1 LSAWK
6 ARLEPYGAFLKT
18 LTAKLG
24 KLLTFLKTRY
34 REAYLRILHTSDWHL
49 GRYLH
54 KTRQRYEEFE
64 KFLDF
69 LAGQIEARK
78 VDCLI
83 VAGDVFDTTTP
94 SNRAQRLYYEFIQRI
109 VNQERPPRVVIIAGN
124 HDSPTFLEAPAG
136 LLEGFG
142 VHIAG
147 TPCLEKELITLS
159 GPSGRPELLVC
170 AVPYLRE
177 GDLRAAVYEETS
189 EEARKT
195 LASALAARYREARE
209 AADRRLSEL
218 GADLPVV
225 AVGHLFIAG
234 SVAEE
239 GDGVREIHAGP
250 LEAMAASS
258 LPPFDYVALG
268 HLHGPQKAGKSD
280 FVRYSGSPL
289 PMSFGEAGRKKSMC
303 QVDLEPGREPVLE
316 LVEIPIFQKLAR
328 IEGDAGAL
336 MSGMRKLEGTG
347 AWLELIQSE
356 GAAGGDQKE
365 ALEAE
370 AARLGLEIIR
380 IRDTRFRAMALAA
393 EEPGPDLA
401 ALSPEAVFES
411 LLTQAKTAQEDKA
424 ELRETYARVL
434 TRLLEEDQMAQ

>member
-1 LSAWK
+1 
-6 ARLEPYGAFLKT
+6 
-18 LTAKLG
+18 
-24 KLLTFLKTRY
+24 
-34 REAYLRILHTSDWHL
+34 LRILHTSDWHL

-54 KTRQRYEEFE
+54 RTRQRYEEFE

-69 LAGQIEARK
+69 LAGQIEARQI
-78 VDCLI
+78 DCLI

-109 VNQERPPRVVIIAGN
+109 VSLPRPPRVVIVAGN
-124 HDSPTFLEAPAG
+124 HDSPTFLEAPAS

-142 VHIAG
+142 VYIAG
-147 TPCLEKELITLS
+147 APSPEKELITLS

-177 GDLRAAVYEETS
+177 GDLRAAVYEETA
-189 EEARKT
+189 EQARKT

-225 AVGHLFIAG
+225 AVGHLFVAG
-234 SVAEE
+234 SVTEE

-250 LEAMAASS
+250 LEALAADN
-258 LPPFDYVALG
+258 LPRFDYVALG
-268 HLHGPQKAGKSD
+268 HLHSPQRAGKSD

-316 LVEIPIFQKLAR
+316 IVEIPLFQKLAR
-328 IEGDAGAL
+328 IEGDLGAL
-336 MSGMRKLEGTG
+336 MEGMRKLEGTG
-347 AWLELIQSE
+347 AWLELTQTG
-356 GAAGGDQKE
+356 GAAQGDPKE

-380 IRDTRFRAMALAA
+380 IRDDRFRALALAA
-393 EEPGPDLA
+393 EEPGPELS

-411 LLTQAKTAQEDKA
+411 LLTQAKTPEEDKT
-424 ELRETYARVL
+424 ELRRTYARVL
-434 TRLLEEDQMAQ
+434 SALLEEDALAQ